1 MKAIVIISS
10 VCLLAACKPVDFAKP
25 NQLSVQDRA
34 SAVATLRANA
44 AALNAGDLEAL
55 ERTLYDDSEIRGA
68 QQMIAH
74 YAPVVGIRGVKVASE
89 TRDAIVM
96 EYEQTIEVRRGQ
108 LPFTSALVQSTLSRT
123 ENGWGIVSTRVLNL
137 LR

>member
-1 MKAIVIISS
+1 MKAIAIISS

-25 NQLSVQDRA
+25 NQHSVQERA

-55 ERTLYDDSEIRGA
+55 ERTLYDDSGIRGA
-68 QQMIAH
+68 QQLIAH

-89 TRDAIVM
+89 TRDSIVM

-123 ENGWGIVSTRVLNL
+123 ETGWGIVSTRVLNL